1 MELAHKAQTISQT
14 ILSSAKLAARTD
26 GMWSVQTGLGASV
39 HGGTPRYTRRS
50 RRSPFSHLPLVSL
63 SPAPSEMT
71 SAGSPNKR
79 PLQTALPKSRF

>member
-39 HGGTPRYTRRS
+39 HGGTPRYIHGGTPRYTRRS

-63 SPAPSEMT
+63 SPAP
-71 SAGSPNKR
+71 AR
-79 PLQTALPKSRF
+79 